1 MKTQPA
7 SYLAINVRAL
17 RKARS
22 WTQQQLAERAAIP
35 RSTVASMESGAGN
48 PSLTNLA
55 ALSAALG
62 VGIEEL
68 LARPRTECTLVRA
81 ADLPVRRRGGGRVVV
96 TKVLPERIRG
106 MEIDRMEFVPGASMP
121 GTPHVTGT
129 KEFFHCLSGRMQVLV
144 SGQMFGVAAG
154 DVLAF
159 PGDQRHSYRNAGNDA
174 AVAVSVVVPVP
185 VGA

>member
-1 MKTQPA
+1 MTKEPA
-7 SYLAINVRAL
+7 SHLAINVRAL

-22 WTQQQLAERAAIP
+22 WTQQQLAEHAAMP

-55 ALSAALG
+55 SVSAALG

-68 LARPRTECTLVRA
+68 LARPRSECLLVGA
-81 ADLPVRRRGGGRVVV
+81 ADLPIRRRCGGRVVV
-96 TKVLPERIRG
+96 TKVLPERVRG
-106 MEIDRMEFVPGASMP
+106 MELDRMEFAPGVSMA

-129 KEFFHCLSGRMQVLV
+129 KEYFYCLSGRMQVLV
-144 SGQMFGVAAG
+144 SGRMFEVGAG

-159 PGDQRHSYRNAGNDA
+159 PGNQRHSYRNAAAEDA
-174 AVAVSVVVPVP
+174 AAVSVVMPVP